1 MGAVKTAKVY
11 IDSWNYLQ
19 LNVQETNVDT
29 ANNKSTVSAW
39 LDLYVTSGGHV
50 TSANVKTNIT
60 GKNETNHGYCSWGAG
75 GYRIDEVTRNITHNN
90 DGSYTLI
97 VDAYFSGNIG
107 TWSLRVTLPLTKINR
122 AATINTFTNDGS
134 ITKAFRAT
142 YTTHA
147 SGYTY
152 KLRISMPNIVALDTI
167 SNYASGTDVY
177 LSDNSVKEIRRRTSA
192 KTVQLGGVIETWSGS
207 TKIGES
213 SEIKITCNTRRPIH
227 LRINSEWKEAYPYVR
242 INGEWKEAA
251 PHVRTNDSWKEGI

>member
-1 MGAVKTAKVY
+1 MATSAGSFALTGCNVELKYDVLSQSAANNTSTVRLY
-11 IDSWNYLQ
+11 VV
-19 LNVQETNVDT
+19 LNVTNNYISWSSGT
-29 ANNKSTVSAW
+29 AWVH
-39 LDLYVTSGGHV
+39 TSG
-50 TSANVKTNIT
+50 NVGIGTYYAKGSHTLL
-60 GKNETNHGYCSWGAG
+60 
-75 GYRIDEVTRNITHNN
+75 TRDYTFTHNN
-90 DGSYTLI
+90 DGNLTIRPGYGIDTTYVSGYSQGTI
-97 VDAYFSGNIG
+97 V
-107 TWSLRVTLPLTKINR
+107 LPKINR
-122 AATINTFTNDGS
+122 IATINTFTNDGS

-142 YTTHA
+142 YTTRA

-152 KLRISMPNIVALDTI
+152 KLRISMPDIVALDTI